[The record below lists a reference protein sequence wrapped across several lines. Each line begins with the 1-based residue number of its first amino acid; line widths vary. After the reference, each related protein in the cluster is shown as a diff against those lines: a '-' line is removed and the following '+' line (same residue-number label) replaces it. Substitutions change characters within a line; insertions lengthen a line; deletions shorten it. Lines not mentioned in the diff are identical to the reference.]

1 MTGRA
6 WRIAHAGLACVIA
19 VYALIPLLWLLLASF
34 RTNEAVM
41 ALPIEY
47 WPREPTIAAYL
58 ELFAEG
64 SHARQLL
71 DWPTLFLNSVFIA
84 GSSTAIV
91 LALATI
97 AGYAF
102 ARLRF
107 AGQDLILAGLLISR
121 MFQGASLL
129 LPTVRLVTAIGL
141 YDSPWALVLI
151 YSAFGVPFATWI
163 VASGMRE
170 IPAELD
176 EAAMMDGCSRLG
188 VLRRVIV
195 PLAQPAIVT
204 AAMWHFVGAWS
215 EFAFASV
222 LIESTENKTVT
233 LGLVAF
239 LDYFTLE
246 FNRVGAAALL
256 VALPVLAIFIVGQRY
271 FTRGLL
277 AGAVKG

>member
-1 MTGRA
+1 MSRA
-6 WRIAHAGLACVIA
+6 WRIVHGVLALAIA
-19 VYALIPLLWLLLASF
+19 LYALIPLAWLFLASF
-34 RTNEAVM
+34 KTNEAVM

-47 WPREPTIAAYL
+47 WPREPTLSAYA

-64 SHARQLL
+64 SQARQLL
-71 DWPTLFLNSVFIA
+71 DWPGLFANSLLIA
-84 GSSTAIV
+84 GASTLLVVVI
-91 LALATI
+91 ATI

-107 AGQDLILAGLLISR
+107 PGQDLILAFLLVSR

-129 LPTVRLVTAIGL
+129 LPTFRLVTALGL
-141 YDSPWALVLI
+141 YDTPWGLVVI

-163 VASGMRE
+163 IASGMRE

-188 VLRRVIV
+188 VLRRVIL
-195 PLAQPAIVT
+195 PLSQPALVT

-222 LIESTENKTVT
+222 LIESVENKTVT

-246 FNRVGAAALL
+246 FNRVGAASAL
-256 VALPVLAIFIVGQRY
+256 VALPILGIFLLGQRY
-271 FTRGLL
+271 FVRGLL

>member
-1 MTGRA
+1 MSGKL
-6 WRIAHAGLACVIA
+6 WRIGHAGLACVIA
-19 VYALIPLLWLLLASF
+19 MYALIPLFWLLLASF

-47 WPREPTIAAYL
+47 WPRQPTLAAYL
-58 ELFAEG
+58 DLFAEG
-64 SHARQLL
+64 SQARQLL
-71 DWPTLFLNSVFIA
+71 DWPSLFVNSVLIA
-84 GSSTAIV
+84 GSSTIIV
-91 LALATI
+91 VLLATI

-107 AGQDLILAGLLISR
+107 PGQDLILAGLLISR

-141 YDSPWALVLI
+141 YDSPWALVVI

-170 IPAELD
+170 IPGELD

-188 VLRRVIV
+188 VLRRVVV

-246 FNRVGAAALL
+246 FNRVGAASAL
-256 VALPVLAIFIVGQRY
+256 VALPVLAIFLVGQRY

>member
-1 MTGRA
+1 MTRP
-6 WRIAHAGLACVIA
+6 WRIVHAALALVVA
-19 VYALIPLLWLLLASF
+19 FYALAPLLWLLLASF

-47 WPREPTIAAYL
+47 WPRDPTIAAYL
-58 ELFAEG
+58 DLFAEG

-71 DWPTLFLNSVFIA
+71 DWPILFANSTLIA
-84 GSSTAIV
+84 VASTAV
-91 LALATI
+91 VVALATI

-107 AGQDLILAGLLISR
+107 PAQDLILAGLLISR

-129 LPTVRLVTAIGL
+129 LPTFRLVSAMGL
-141 YDSPWALVLI
+141 YDSPWALVVI

-170 IPAELD
+170 IPVELD

-188 VLRRVIV
+188 VLRRVV
-195 PLAQPAIVT
+195 LPLAQPAIVT

-222 LIESTENKTVT
+222 LLESLESKTVP

-239 LDYFTLE
+239 VDYFTLE
-246 FNRVGAAALL
+246 FNRVGAAAALM
-256 VALPVLAIFIVGQRY
+256 ALPVLALFLAGQR
-271 FTRGLL
+271 FFARGLL

>member
-1 MTGRA
+1 MRRS
-6 WRIAHAGLACVIA
+6 WRIVHSVLACVIA
-19 VYALIPLLWLLLASF
+19 LYALVPLLWLFLASF
-34 RTNEAVM
+34 KTNEAVM

-47 WPREPTIAAYL
+47 WPREPTLFAYA

-64 SHARQLL
+64 SQARQLL
-71 DWPTLFLNSVFIA
+71 DWPGLFANSLLIA
-84 GSSTAIV
+84 GASTLLVVAV
-91 LALATI
+91 ATI

-107 AGQDLILAGLLISR
+107 PGQDLILAGLLVSR

-129 LPTVRLVTAIGL
+129 LPTFRLVTSLGL
-141 YDSPWALVLI
+141 YDSPWGLVLI

-163 VASGMRE
+163 IASGMRE
-170 IPAELD
+170 IPTELD

-188 VLRRVIV
+188 VLRRVIL
-195 PLAQPAIVT
+195 PLSQPALVT

-222 LIESTENKTVT
+222 LIETVENKTVT

-246 FNRVGAAALL
+246 FNRVGAASAL
-256 VALPVLAIFIVGQRY
+256 VALPILAIFLLGQRY
-271 FTRGLL
+271 FVRGLL